1 LFIENARKVR
11 EMEKWISHVSDV
23 RDDETIGGQIL
34 NFLQQ
39 SAVRSVAM
47 HPATGISRLSSRE
60 HG

>member
-23 RDDETIGGQIL
+23 PDDETIAGQIL
-34 NFLQQ
+34 NFLQ

-47 HPATGISRLSSRE
+47 HPATGISRRT
-60 HG
+60 G

>member
-47 HPATGISRLSSRE
+47 HPATGISRRT
-60 HG
+60 G